1 MNSNERNESSVI
13 YQLDDL
19 LFSLGTHPFSIYM
32 YEIIMPII
40 AFIGCILCTLSLGI
54 FFKKKFSISIYWYFR
69 VTTIV
74 NTIQLAFAIP
84 YGICFTPKYFPS
96 MDSHSCAILQ
106 CFYIPFSNFTSHFV
120 AILEIAILLERI
132 KIMNPFVK
140 KHFTISSKNMILITF
155 FPCLLFNSYYA
166 LCNVPYF
173 AGEFYYFDSNG
184 IERVNSF
191 WFASTSTLAQSTI
204 GSILTIAFF
213 FIKDVLTLITTIVL
227 NAVTLFEL
235 KIYFKNRS
243 LLIGRHNVVGPIPV
257 ESTNNS
263 TRISEAL
270 NETQNSK
277 KKNHIKLM
285 LIMCSMSMAERIS
298 SVLINGLYMLVS

>member
-1 MNSNERNESSVI
+1 
-13 YQLDDL
+13 
-19 LFSLGTHPFSIYM
+19 
-32 YEIIMPII
+32 
-40 AFIGCILCTLSLGI
+40 
-54 FFKKKFSISIYWYFR
+54 
-69 VTTIV
+69 
-74 NTIQLAFAIP
+74 
-84 YGICFTPKYFPS
+84 
-96 MDSHSCAILQ
+96 MDSRSCAILQ
-106 CFYIPFSNFTSHFV
+106 CFYIPFANFTSHFV

-298 SVLINGLYMLVS
+298 SVLINVYSLFSIDYITFLLATFQDMVFVLGPSVSFFIFYHFNGDFKREFSNVANKFILKFKSISTVSESFNET